1 LDRVLAEPLPLG
13 SGSESRAWRDLD
25 LSGATMAVQQN
36 TQAEPSMEDILASIR
51 RIISEDDDQA
61 RRPPEPVLELNKPAP
76 APAPASA
83 ASAAEDLLV
92 FEDEPTPVAM
102 EPPPPPVARAPIPAP
117 EPPPSLAADI
127 EDAIVSPQAVTAA
140 ASAFTR
146 LSGSLRIAEAP
157 GQTIEGV
164 VRELLRPMLKEWLE
178 AHLPAIVEAKV
189 EAEVERIVRM
199 SR

>member
-1 LDRVLAEPLPLG
+1 
-13 SGSESRAWRDLD
+13 
-25 LSGATMAVQQN
+25 MQQN
-36 TQAEPSMEDILASIR
+36 TQSEPSMEDILASIR

-61 RRPPEPVLELNKPAP
+61 RRPPEPVLELKQPAPTPAQAP
-76 APAPASA
+76 APSA
-83 ASAAEDLLV
+83 AAEEDILV
-92 FEDEPTPVAM
+92 FDE
-102 EPPPPPVARAPIPAP
+102 EPAPREPEPQAQPVARVAVPAAPV
-117 EPPPSLAADI
+117 AAVD
-127 EDAIVSPQAVTAA
+127 ESAFDEAIVSPQAVNAA

-164 VRELLRPMLKEWLE
+164 VRELLRPMLKDWLE

>member
-1 LDRVLAEPLPLG
+1 
-13 SGSESRAWRDLD
+13 
-25 LSGATMAVQQN
+25 MAVQQN

-51 RIISEDDDQA
+51 RIISEDDDQS

-76 APAPASA
+76 APAPAA
-83 ASAAEDLLV
+83 ADVAEDILV
-92 FEDEPTPVAM
+92 FDEEPRPVEVA
-102 EPPPPPVARAPIPAP
+102 PPSVPPVARAPIPTL
-117 EPPPSLAADI
+117 EPAPSLVADL

-157 GQTIEGV
+157 GQTVEGV